1 MFVAQNGTEYEVWL
15 ARDTGE
21 RMALLDDVRSID
33 YIEAINEPGRF
44 VLVLNREIEERL
56 LARDRR
62 VTIYRQPAGGAMRR
76 AWAGLL
82 TWWQWADD
90 ERGLT
95 RTALAGFGL
104 TALLRRRIV
113 AYAAGSAQ
121 AKKHG
126 AIDDLMKA
134 IVRENLGDQA
144 SDAARRLDAAY
155 FRVEPDAG
163 AGEVVTKAFAWRN
176 VEAVLMD
183 LSDAARQA
191 GTEIYYAIEA
201 DDEQQLVFRTHAG
214 QPGIDRRS
222 SGPTLSTDDGTLL
235 APSVTHEYD
244 NEINWA
250 YAAGQGTEAERMTAL
265 AGDAVRSGVSVFGRA
280 EGFAD
285 ARNETTASGLTLA
298 AWQKVIEGRP
308 VLRFGGQ
315 IGNRPGCTYGIDWA
329 CGDRVRTTYH
339 GQTYDCLV
347 RSVRVAV
354 DERGAETVTAR
365 LEMLASES

>member
-250 YAAGQGTEAERMTAL
+250 YAAGQGTEAERMT
-265 AGDAVRSGVSVFGRA
+265 
-280 EGFAD
+280 
-285 ARNETTASGLTLA
+285 TLA

-365 LEMLASES
+365 RLKDESGFMFGLAQVGRPGLGTASVHTR